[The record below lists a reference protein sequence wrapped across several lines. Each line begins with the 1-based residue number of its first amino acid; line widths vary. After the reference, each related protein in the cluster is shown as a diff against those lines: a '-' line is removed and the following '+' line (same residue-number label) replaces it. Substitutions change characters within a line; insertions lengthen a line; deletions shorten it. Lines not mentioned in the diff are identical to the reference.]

1 MNNII
6 NLILEH
12 LETYR
17 ALLEERHRLLEIL
30 EKYPDD
36 KNTFDQ
42 LYDLCITIEN
52 LGIRHAIPEDLE
64 DTGSLRELIEIL
76 QKQET
81 TCLTDAIQLCRVK
94 KLLRL
99 S

>member
-1 MNNII
+1 MNII

-12 LETYR
+12 LETYH
-17 ALLEERHRLLEIL
+17 ALLEKRHRLLEIL
-30 EKYPDD
+30 EECPDD
-36 KNTFDQ
+36 ENTFDL

-64 DTGSLRELIEIL
+64 DANSIRELIEIL
-76 QKQET
+76 QNQET
-81 TCLTDAIQLCRVK
+81 NCLTDAIQLCRVK